1 MSTIINATTTNGVVI
16 QPDNS
21 GSLVLQ
27 TNSGTTALTIDTAQN
42 VAFAKGFTVGATAAP
57 AFSAYLGGNQSVSSG
72 AFTKV
77 NINTETFDTASCF
90 DSTTN
95 YRFTPNIAGY
105 YQVNAVVRFSGTNL
119 TESNPAIYKNGAAV
133 SFGPY
138 AVVTGQSV
146 LTSIATVL
154 VYMNG
159 TTDYLELYAYVV
171 GTSPVFSF
179 INAANT
185 ALFSASMVRS
195 A

>member
-1 MSTIINATTTNGVVI
+1 MA
-16 QPDNS
+16 
-21 GSLVLQ
+21 SLVLNGN
-27 TNSGTTALTIDTAQN
+27 TSGSITISSPDVSGSNTLSLPANTGTVLTTGST
-42 VAFAKGFTVGATAAP
+42 FAGTGP

-72 AFTKV
+72 VFTKI

-95 YRFTPNIAGY
+95 YRFTPNVAGY
-105 YQVNAVVRFSGTNL
+105 YQVNASVRFSGTNL
-119 TESNPAIYKNGAAV
+119 TESSPAIYKNGAAV

-146 LTSIATVL
+146 LTSIATGL

>member
-1 MSTIINATTTNGVVI
+1 MASSIDASTSGAGGIITTA
-16 QPDNS
+16 DNTGILQLKS
-21 GSLVLQ
+21 G
-27 TNSGTTALTIDTAQN
+27 GTTIATISSTGITTQ
-42 VAFAKGFTVGATAAP
+42 VGAP
-57 AFSAYLGGNQSVSSG
+57 AFSAYLGANQSASSG
-72 AFTKV
+72 VFTKV